1 MQGVTEP
8 WVESVKESWLFSI
21 QFMQWVHESFLECIL
36 FRLTMLHAPVYEGLG
51 VFLLTSTGF
60 WIAGKRDYFQ

>member
-21 QFMQWVHESFLECIL
+21 QFMQWVHESFLERIFASPNKC
-36 FRLTMLHAPVYEGLG
+36 FMLQCMKA
-51 VFLLTSTGF
+51 
-60 WIAGKRDYFQ
+60 